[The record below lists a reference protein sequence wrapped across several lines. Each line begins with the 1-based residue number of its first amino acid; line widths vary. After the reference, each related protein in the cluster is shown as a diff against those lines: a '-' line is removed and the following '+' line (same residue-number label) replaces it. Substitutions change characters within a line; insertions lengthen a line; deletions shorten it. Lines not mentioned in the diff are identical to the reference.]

1 MPKFNFHTKHMTDTR
16 KFFVISAALNFG
28 LGLLFLV
35 YFNYLEYQARQ
46 ELSPEMRTPEAIQS
60 IYDGSVC
67 LGCDISATILL
78 ILFSVIGTFIAVSWG
93 IYETFFTKQQTLK

>member
-46 ELSPEMRTPEAIQS
+46 ELSPDMRTPEAIQK
-60 IYDGSVC
+60 YFDGSVC
-67 LGCDISATILL
+67 LGCDIPGMVLMLLFFSIGIFAILL
-78 ILFSVIGTFIAVSWG
+78 WTA
-93 IYETFFTKQQTLK
+93 YEIITAKRQNSN